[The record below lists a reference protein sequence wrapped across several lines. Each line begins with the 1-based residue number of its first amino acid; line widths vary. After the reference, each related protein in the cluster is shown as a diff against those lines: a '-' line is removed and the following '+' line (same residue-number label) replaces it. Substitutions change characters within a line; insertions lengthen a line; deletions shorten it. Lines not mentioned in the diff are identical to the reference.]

1 VTTPTNNSTDDST
14 DGSTGNSTDKRI
26 ARLADTL
33 RRAIDADRI
42 VTSGSAY
49 QAGVHVW
56 NGAVTHRPGVVVRC
70 ATAADARAAVLAARE
85 HGVALSVRGGGHDWA
100 GRALTDR
107 GLTIDLSGLRSVRVD
122 PATAVAELAGGAT
135 GADLARAAQ
144 PFGLTAAT
152 GTVGSVGMVGLSLG
166 GGYGPFSGRFG
177 LALDNVLSADVVLA
191 DGSLVTADAE
201 REPEL
206 LWALRG
212 GGGNFGLVTA
222 VRVRLHRTPTLL
234 SGRVLFPWAQASSV
248 LARLAELVPEG
259 PDELTVQCGFLA
271 GPDGA
276 PVVFV
281 IPTWSGDD
289 ARAGEEALARLT
301 ALGEPLVA
309 RLGRTTGPD
318 MLAGTDAMFPFGK
331 HVEIRPRTV
340 PALTS
345 TVRAALVAAGDA
357 LTSPLS
363 AVSLHSLHGAASR
376 TPATDTAFGNRAPH
390 LMVETIARWEAG
402 DPREPE
408 HRAWAHDLS
417 AVLASEAMPGGYPN
431 LLGPDETEQIAHAYG
446 PNTERLLAA
455 KRRFD
460 PDRVFHATPLPTR
473 SAGAGPG
480 HDRT

>member
-1 VTTPTNNSTDDST
+1 MTTSTNEPA
-14 DGSTGNSTDKRI
+14 DKRT

-33 RRAIDADRI
+33 RRTVDVDRI
-42 VTSGSAY
+42 VTSGPAY
-49 QAGVHVW
+49 DAGVHVW
-56 NGAVTHRPGVVVRC
+56 NGAVAHRPGVVVRC
-70 ATAADARAAVLAARE
+70 AGAADARAAVLAARE
-85 HGVALSVRGGGHDWA
+85 HGVAFSVRGGGHDWA
-100 GRALTDR
+100 GRALLDG

-122 PATAVAELAGGAT
+122 PATGVAELAGGAT

-144 PFGLTAAT
+144 PFGLTAVT

-166 GGYGPFSGRFG
+166 GGYGPLSGRFG

-201 REPEL
+201 HEPEL

-222 VRVRLHRTPTLL
+222 MRVQLHRPPTLL
-234 SGRVLFPWAQASSV
+234 SGRILFPWAQASSV

-289 ARAGEEALARLT
+289 DRAGEATLARLT

-309 RLGRTTGPD
+309 RLGRTTGLD
-318 MLAGTDAMFPFGK
+318 LLAGTDAMFPFGK

-340 PALTS
+340 PVLTP
-345 TVRAALVAAGDA
+345 TVRAALVDAGDT

-376 TPATDTAFGNRAPH
+376 TPATDTAFAHRAPH
-390 LMVETIARWEAG
+390 LMVETIARWEPG

-408 HRAWAHDLS
+408 HRAWARDLS
-417 AVLASEAMPGGYPN
+417 TALAAEAAPGGYPN

-460 PDRVFHATPLPTR
+460 PDGVFHATPLPVLTGR
-473 SAGAGPG
+473 TEPGPG
-480 HDRT
+480 HDVTNKTNKG